1 MGIRHGQ
8 GTGMQ
13 GCCGLSRAEKDREG
27 ASHVGIA
34 RTIVVMLL
42 VACAA
47 VSGWTAGIS
56 EGSARIVLIIALVFL
71 GGTGLILPILDFWK
85 SPPSTF

>member
-1 MGIRHGQ
+1 
-8 GTGMQ
+8 
-13 GCCGLSRAEKDREG
+13 
-27 ASHVGIA
+27 
-34 RTIVVMLL
+34 MLL

>member
-34 RTIVVMLL
+34 IVVMLL

-71 GGTGLILPILDFWK
+71 GGTGLILLILDFWK